1 MVVDTYLIV
10 VCNVFGILKPLLSYY
25 QVAPNAI
32 TVRTSDYTDT
42 KTDFNSPGTK
52 ALFGATKVNSEC

>member
-1 MVVDTYLIV
+1 MVFDIYLIV
-10 VCNVFGILKPLLSYY
+10 VCNVFFILKTLLSYY
-25 QVAPNAI
+25 QVAPDAI

-52 ALFGATKVNSEC
+52 ALSGARKVNSEC